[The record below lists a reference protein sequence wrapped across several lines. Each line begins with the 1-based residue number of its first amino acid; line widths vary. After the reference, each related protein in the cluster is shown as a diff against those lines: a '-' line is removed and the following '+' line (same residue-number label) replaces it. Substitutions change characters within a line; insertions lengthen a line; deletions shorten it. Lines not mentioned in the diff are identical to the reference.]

1 MHAFTLL
8 IATMGLAS
16 ASPISNF
23 LSSRSSAPRDIVAS
37 VDRYAGASCTGKI
50 CNIAGSGDLVSGC
63 NAVTDDCV
71 ASLRL
76 NYANNGCSGTFLL
89 SILFLHTTD
98 ANICVNS
105 QGFRRRQLQAGGW
118 VGGIADGGRVQCACW

>member
-76 NYANNGCSGTFLL
+76 NYANNGCSVKVFADDNCKQEAGSVGLQTAGVCSALAGSETFK
-89 SILFLHTTD
+89 SIYVT
-98 ANICVNS
+98 C
-105 QGFRRRQLQAGGW
+105 
-118 VGGIADGGRVQCACW
+118 